1 MILKASTRSGG
12 KQLGE
17 HLLKTEEN
25 EHVEVHE
32 VSGFVSN
39 NIMSAM
45 NEAYALSRGTKC
57 GKYLF
62 SMSLSPPAQESVRVE
77 VFEKAI
83 DDIEERLGLK
93 GQPRIIVFHEKEGR
107 RHCRHAV
114 WSRIDADSM
123 TAKNLPFFKRK
134 LNDLAKQIY
143 LENGWAL
150 PKGFADPKLRDP
162 RSFTLDDWQKAKR
175 AGIDPRELK
184 STVQEA
190 WKSSDSAR
198 AFQNALEDRGLY
210 LARGDRRGFVAVTI
224 DGEVF
229 AISRVVD
236 AKAKDIT
243 ARLGDP
249 SALRSVD
256 ETKQFIAAQIAPR
269 LSHYISESKRMAQN
283 ALRPLLDQRSKL
295 NLDHKT
301 ERQKLDQ
308 GQAERWKSEQIARA
322 SRMRKGWAGA
332 WDFLTG
338 KNSKI
343 RKQNE
348 IERHF
353 ALGRD
358 RNQRHEL
365 LQAQHKDRQNL
376 QHAIMETRT
385 RHAVKL
391 LGLYR
396 DAANYRRM
404 REDREQSPARVRDKG
419 LELG

>member
-32 VSGFVSN
+32 VTGFVSD
-39 NIMSAM
+39 NIMGAI

-62 SMSLSPPAQESVRVE
+62 SMSLSPPSQESVRVE

-83 DDIEERLGLK
+83 DNVEERLGLK

-107 RHCRHAV
+107 RHCHAV

-162 RSFTLDDWQKAKR
+162 RNFTLDDWQKAKR
-175 AGIDPRELK
+175 AGNDPRELK

-198 AFQNALEDRGLY
+198 AFQNALEDRGLF

-229 AISRVVD
+229 AISRLVD
-236 AKAKDIT
+236 AKEKDIGV
-243 ARLGDP
+243 RLGNP
-249 SALRSVD
+249 SAQRSVD

-283 ALRPLLDQRSKL
+283 ALRPLIEQKSKL
-295 NLDHKT
+295 GLDHQT

-308 GQAERWKSEQIARA
+308 GQAERWKSEQTARA

-348 IERHF
+348 IETHF

-365 LQAQHKDRQNL
+365 LQTQHEGRQTL
-376 QHAIMETRT
+376 QQKIMETRT
-385 RHAVKL
+385 HYVVQL

-396 DAANYRRM
+396 DAAKFRCM
-404 REDREQSPARVRDKG
+404 REGREQAPARVRDKG
-419 LELG
+419 LDLG